1 MAQRHAYG
9 GQAVLEGVMIR
20 GQRFIGLA
28 VRRQNSQI
36 TTECKP
42 INPIYSGRLR
52 TIFFI
57 RGFLVLIE
65 TLILGIQ
72 SLNRSATLAL
82 EDNLHPGQKE
92 EISKWALPLS
102 LAVALIIGIGI
113 FFMIPLFAVRALD
126 ESISSSL
133 VSNLIEGVLRL
144 AMLVAYIWGVSL
156 INDIKRVFAYHGAEH
171 MTVHAHEAKLPLN
184 IGNVRNF
191 STAHPRCG
199 TAFLLTV
206 MVVAIVVFSL
216 LGRPPMLLTIL
227 SRVVF
232 IPIIAAISYE
242 VIRFSGFHQSTS
254 IAKIISYP
262 GLLLQKLTTR
272 PPDDDQIEVAIR
284 SMEITL
290 AADKGRELVNPPQE
304 TESIIDTNPD
314 QHG

>member
-1 MAQRHAYG
+1 M
-9 GQAVLEGVMIR
+9 
-20 GQRFIGLA
+20 
-28 VRRQNSQI
+28 
-36 TTECKP
+36 
-42 INPIYSGRLR
+42 
-52 TIFFI
+52 
-57 RGFLVLIE
+57 
-65 TLILGIQ
+65 
-72 SLNRSATLAL
+72 
-82 EDNLHPGQKE
+82 
-92 EISKWALPLS
+92 SKWALPLS

-133 VSNLIEGVLRL
+133 VSNLIEGILRL
-144 AMLVAYIWGVSL
+144 AMLVAYIWSISL

-184 IGNVRNF
+184 IENVRLF
-191 STAHPRCG
+191 PTAHPRCG

-216 LGRPPMLLTIL
+216 LGRPPMVLTVL
-227 SRVVF
+227 SRIVF

-242 VIRFSGFHQSTS
+242 VIRFSGFHQKTS
-254 IAKIISYP
+254 IAKIINYP

-272 PPDDDQIEVAIR
+272 QPDDDQIEVAIR
-284 SMEITL
+284 SMGITL
-290 AADKGRELVNPPQE
+290 AADEGQELVNFPQE